1 VRAPARYRW
10 IASWAVVLVLAL
22 TGCERTAAEPTSRTQ
37 QHSGAAQPSSAPTTA
52 APTTAAPSA
61 PAKPDLAGRCIRPT
75 PKAPTRPDPPR
86 GPAPG
91 CPPDPTGR
99 LQLPW
104 GKVVFPE
111 AGATVEVEVAR
122 SFDERARGLMYRT
135 DLPEDEGMLFI
146 FRQRRDQSFWMKN
159 TCLPLDM
166 LFIDRDGL
174 IVGIEENVP
183 TLNEGSYRVGC
194 PSVLVLEVNAGWSR
208 RHGVRAGQMVQI
220 GGAQGPG

>member
-1 VRAPARYRW
+1 MVCVAAW
-10 IASWAVVLVLAL
+10 LAL
-22 TGCERTAAEPTSRTQ
+22 AAGACERTTAEPTSRGQTNGGTPKGTAVTGTTATA
-37 QHSGAAQPSSAPTTA
+37 SGAQP
-52 APTTAAPSA
+52 PS
-61 PAKPDLAGRCIRPT
+61 LAGRCLRPT

-91 CPPDPTGR
+91 CPADPTGR
-99 LQLPW
+99 FQLPW
-104 GKVVFPE
+104 GKVVFPA

-122 SFDERARGLMYRT
+122 SFDERARGLMFRT
-135 DLPEDEGMLFI
+135 ELPEDEGMIFLFG
-146 FRQRRDQSFWMKN
+146 QRRDHSFWMKN

-194 PSVLVLEVNAGWSR
+194 PSTLVLEVNAGWSR
-208 RHGVRAGQMVQI
+208 RHGVTAGQWVQI
-220 GGAQGPG
+220 GGL